1 MSHWKRLEGSWAKGG
16 LGRET
21 GEGGSQVS
29 SKACGVPWYPGQCLP
44 PSPQPDPLP
53 FPKAQTIPFSTKEI
67 AQRARDPAQP
77 RTRAQSQMASEG
89 GHPFFTNS
97 VQFPSAVSPAV
108 TNVQSN
114 LIVHVDRVSRQLTRF
129 HLCAARGLRRMLL
142 PGELVL
148 TFL

>member
-1 MSHWKRLEGSWAKGG
+1 M
-16 LGRET
+16 
-21 GEGGSQVS
+21 
-29 SKACGVPWYPGQCLP
+29 PWYPGQCLP

-53 FPKAQTIPFSTKEI
+53 FPKAQTMPFSTKGM

-97 VQFPSAVSPAV
+97 ARSPSAVSPAV
-108 TNVQSN
+108 ADVQSSQI
-114 LIVHVDRVSRQLTRF
+114 LHADRASRQLTHF
-129 HLCAARGLRRMLL
+129 HLCAARGLRRVLL